1 VRIATGIVLLTPGVI
16 TPSAAQRVDTTE
28 TVYVTGQV
36 IREADGVP
44 MPHARVTLVGWSD
57 HAVGTDSAG
66 HFRFPVTTPGRRN
79 LLAQHPGYIL
89 EERAVEV
96 RCESRPVWFVG
107 APPPLKC
114 PVPPQPVVIRMRSAG
129 QAVSGSGLLRGRIV
143 DEETAQGLANFMVT
157 VGGRPAA
164 LTNSKGEFSIQALEP
179 GVYWVEAGYVGYIT
193 ERRLIVV
200 AARDDMVPRTSN
212 DVTIGFWMR
221 SLHITLD

>member
-1 VRIATGIVLLTPGVI
+1 
-16 TPSAAQRVDTTE
+16 
-28 TVYVTGQV
+28 
-36 IREADGVP
+36 
-44 MPHARVTLVGWSD
+44 
-57 HAVGTDSAG
+57 
-66 HFRFPVTTPGRRN
+66 
-79 LLAQHPGYIL
+79 
-89 EERAVEV
+89 
-96 RCESRPVWFVG
+96 
-107 APPPLKC
+107 
-114 PVPPQPVVIRMRSAG
+114 MRSAG